1 MEEQNKVKN
10 IEESQENWLKT
21 IERKMMHIK
30 YTKERRW
37 LRIEERG
44 NIKRNDS
51 SLLTAGWFKRC
62 LDETKIKCRKRF
74 KKKCRK
80 CTTYHGDIAAQLESA
95 RYDLRSMWVKM
106 SSGVK
111 RWK

>member
-44 NIKRNDS
+44 NIMVTLPHNLNLQDMIS
-51 SLLTAGWFKRC
+51 DQCEW
-62 LDETKIKCRKRF
+62 KC
-74 KKKCRK
+74 
-80 CTTYHGDIAAQLESA
+80 QVE
-95 RYDLRSMWVKM
+95 
-106 SSGVK
+106 
-111 RWK
+111 